1 MIESAYQKRNAHR
14 RPFGLYVIVGLQ
26 LLVVANYGLSLTGRV
41 LIDPLQHLLVR
52 NPLFYNWLGWVL
64 EGLILLAI
72 IGLLFLKRWGWVLTM
87 IITGVGLLY
96 SIWQYFQGDANY
108 VALALYIVIVFYL
121 NQGEVQASFL
131 RTSSQGDF

>member
-1 MIESAYQKRNAHR
+1 
-14 RPFGLYVIVGLQ
+14 VIVGLQ